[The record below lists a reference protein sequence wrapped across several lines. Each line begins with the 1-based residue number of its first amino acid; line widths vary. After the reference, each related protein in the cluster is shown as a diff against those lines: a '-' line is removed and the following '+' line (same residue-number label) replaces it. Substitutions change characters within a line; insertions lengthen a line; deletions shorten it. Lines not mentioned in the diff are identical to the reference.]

1 MSISESDVRHVAMLA
16 RLALSDEQVTQL
28 TDELGAILGHIDEL
42 QHLDLDGV
50 QPTAHPLDMTN
61 ITRPDE
67 VRPGLTREDA
77 LANAPQAEDGAFV
90 VPPIVGGGDDA

>member
-1 MSISESDVRHVAMLA
+1 MPISESDVRHVAMLA

-28 TDELGAILGHIDEL
+28 TEELGAILGHIDEL
-42 QHLDLDGV
+42 QHLDLADV

-61 ITRPDE
+61 VMRSDE

-77 LANAPQAEDGAFV
+77 LANAPQTEDGAFV